1 MKVEVEWVGKFVIT
15 FAVFMFFGSCGVISS
30 GSTPKNI
37 DNACSIIEQRPHYLR
52 AFKKTQRRWG
62 VPVNVQMAIIHQES
76 SFKANAKTPMR
87 YIFGIIPRGRQSSA
101 YGYAQALDGT
111 WQEYKDSA
119 GRYMARRN
127 NIRDA
132 TDFMGWYMN
141 ETKRRNGI
149 RLTDAKNQY
158 LAYHEG
164 HTGFSRGSYRKKSWL
179 ISVANKVS
187 SRSAK
192 YKRQLRQCNKI

>member
-1 MKVEVEWVGKFVIT
+1 MGKFA
-15 FAVFMFFGSCGVISS
+15 FAVFLFFSSCGIIPS
-30 GSTPKNI
+30 GSVPRNI
-37 DNACSIIEQRPHYLR
+37 DNACSIVEQRPHYLR
-52 AFKKTQRRWG
+52 AFKATERRWG
-62 VPVNVQMAIIHQES
+62 VPVSVQMAIIHQES

-111 WQEYKDSA
+111 WEEYKKSA
-119 GRYMARRN
+119 GRFIAQRS

-149 RLTDAKNQY
+149 ALTDAKNQY
-158 LAYHEG
+158 FAYHEG
-164 HTGFSRGSYRKKSWL
+164 HTGFARGSHRKKPWL
-179 ISVANKVS
+179 ISVAKKVS
-187 SRSAK
+187 NRSAK
-192 YKRQLRQCNKI
+192 YKRQLRQCNRI

>member
-15 FAVFMFFGSCGVISS
+15 FAVFMFLGSCGIISS
-30 GSTPKNI
+30 GNTPKNI

-111 WQEYKDSA
+111 WQEYKNSA
-119 GRYMARRN
+119 GRYIARRN

-132 TDFMGWYMN
+132 ADFMGWYMN

>member
-1 MKVEVEWVGKFVIT
+1 MSRYIVAIAIFL
-15 FAVFMFFGSCGVISS
+15 FFGSCGIIPS
-30 GSTPKNI
+30 GNAPQNI
-37 DNACSIIEQRPHYLR
+37 DNACSILKQRPHYLR
-52 AFKKTQRRWG
+52 AFKATKRRWG
-62 VPVNVQMAIIHQES
+62 VPVNVQMATIHQES
-76 SFKANAKTPMR
+76 SFIANAKTPMR
-87 YIFGIIPRGRQSSA
+87 YSFGIIPRGRQSSA

-111 WQEYKDSA
+111 WADYKSSA
-119 GRYMARRN
+119 GRFIARRN

-132 TDFMGWYMN
+132 ADFIGWYMN

-164 HTGFSRGSYRKKSWL
+164 HTGFARGSHLKKSWL

-187 SRSAK
+187 KTSAR
-192 YKRQLRQCNKI
+192 YKRQLRQCNAI

>member
-1 MKVEVEWVGKFVIT
+1 MGRFAL
-15 FAVFMFFGSCGVISS
+15 AVFLFFNSCGIIPSERV
-30 GSTPKNI
+30 PRNI
-37 DNACSIIEQRPHYLR
+37 DNACSIVEQRPHYLR
-52 AFKKTQRRWG
+52 AFKATERRWG
-62 VPVNVQMAIIHQES
+62 VPVSVQMAIIHQES

-111 WQEYKDSA
+111 WEEYKKSA
-119 GRYMARRN
+119 GRFIAHRS

-149 RLTDAKNQY
+149 ALTDAKNQY
-158 LAYHEG
+158 FAYHEG
-164 HTGFSRGSYRKKSWL
+164 HTGFARGSHRKKPWL
-179 ISVANKVS
+179 ISVAKKVS
-187 SRSAK
+187 KRSEK
-192 YKRQLRQCNKI
+192 YKRQLRQCNRI

>member
-1 MKVEVEWVGKFVIT
+1 
-15 FAVFMFFGSCGVISS
+15 MFFGSCGIISS
-30 GSTPKNI
+30 GSAPENI

-119 GRYMARRN
+119 GRYIARRN